1 MRLMAILAIM
11 TATMTSPSSQGNPWL
26 ASGRCGSQNL
36 LSDGK
41 PGQCD
46 PNGWANEV
54 GPCCSKWGWCGNSAD
69 HCDCAECI
77 DYRQTSAGKLR
88 HARKQFLKCIFFL
101 WEHEN
106 SDFEN
111 CPANG
116 KYPNTDVY
124 CLNEDDSTNC
134 LTDSDCPNREDK
146 CGFVENCYDDCDEIE
161 LTWKCGKPPSRG
173 LCVCYKNGKKM
184 EKSISSC
191 DECEPSCTC
200 KIEAGAFNALF
211 VEATTATI
219 AQSFS
224 GSRGFGVISNRCP
237 ATRPCPYRDGKCG
250 RVVGL
255 GRGGRR
261 AACPR
266 RRF

>member
-11 TATMTSPSSQGNPWL
+11 TATMTSPSQGNPWL
-26 ASGRCGSQNL
+26 ASGKCGSQNL
-36 LSDGK
+36 LPDGR

-46 PNGWANEV
+46 PNGWGNEV
-54 GPCCSKWGWCGNSAD
+54 GPCCSNWGWCGNTAG

-77 DYRQTSAGKLR
+77 DYRKTSAG
-88 HARKQFLKCIFFL
+88 
-101 WEHEN
+101 EDEY
-106 SDFEN
+106 SD

-124 CLNEDDSTNC
+124 CLNEDGSTNC
-134 LTDSDCPNREDK
+134 LTDSDCPDPEDK
-146 CGFVENCYDDCDEIE
+146 CGFVEHFYFDEDAE
-161 LTWKCGKPPSRG
+161 EVQWKCGRQPCG
-173 LCVCYKNGKKM
+173 YTGGADCVCDINGKKTQRVV
-184 EKSISSC
+184 SSC
-191 DECEPSCTC
+191 DECEPNCGC
-200 KIEAGAFNALF
+200 EYCAVGAINGNYVL
-211 VEATTATI
+211 ATTATI
-219 AQSFS
+219 GQSFS